1 MTLAVGSLIAERT
14 PPQRAGMAVGW
25 RFIGKA
31 MTALAILLAH
41 MGIMSLLRQDPIDVR
56 RLRADYEPMFAEL
69 ITSDARPETRDPP
82 IAAVLDPSLELQP
95 PALPPDAIP
104 KSQVVAPRI
113 DPEWRLDLGPFIS
126 RAQLDHNEVVTV
138 LMILQI
144 AADGSVIS
152 AAIVRSNGDD
162 AANSAAIDY
171 AKTTRWIAGE
181 VDGESQPMQ
190 ASLTVI
196 LGEAV

>member
-1 MTLAVGSLIAERT
+1 MTV
-14 PPQRAGMAVGW
+14 
-25 RFIGKA
+25 
-31 MTALAILLAH
+31 LAILLAH
-41 MGIMSLLRQDPIDVR
+41 MGVLSLLRQDPMDVR

-69 ITSDARPETRDPP
+69 ITADARPETRDPP
-82 IAAVLDPSLELQP
+82 IAAVLDPSLDLQP
-95 PALPPDAIP
+95 PALPLDAIP

-126 RAQLDHNEVVTV
+126 RAQLDHGEVVTV

-196 LGEAV
+196 LGETV